1 VLDGA
6 AGSVSVDP
14 GDDAVAAFERDREAL
29 AARRERAR
37 ERAHEDTVTRD
48 GTRIEVAANIGSPE
62 EVANAIDQGAEGVGL
77 LRTEFLFLG
86 RPELPSEDEQAETYA
101 RIARELGG
109 RPLIVRTADIGADKP
124 LAAVPQAPE
133 ENPFLGQRGL
143 RLGLARPE
151 LLRTQLR
158 AIARAAAEG
167 ERPLRVMFPMVST
180 VGELRAARAILDEVR
195 GDAELEVGIMVE
207 VPAAAL
213 RAEQLAAEVDFFSI
227 GTNDLAQYTM
237 AAERGNPDL
246 AALLDGPHPAVLRLV
261 AAVAEA
267 SARAGI
273 WTGVCGE
280 LAGDPATAV
289 LLAGLGVRELSM
301 AAGLIGEAKE
311 ALRGIDLEEASV
323 AARAALDDEDA
334 VAARAR
340 GRALLGDG

>member
-1 VLDGA
+1 H
-6 AGSVSVDP
+6 
-14 GDDAVAAFERDREAL
+14 ERRRVEL

-48 GTRIEVAANIGSPE
+48 GTRIEVAANIGSPA

-86 RPELPSEDEQAETYA
+86 RDDLPGEDEQAETYA
-101 RIARELGG
+101 RIARDLGG

-124 LAAVPQAPE
+124 LPAVPQAPE

-158 AIARAAAEG
+158 AIARAAAERG
-167 ERPLRVMFPMVST
+167 GQGRIRLMFPMVST
-180 VGELRAARAILDEVR
+180 LAELRAARVILDEVR
-195 GDAELEVGIMVE
+195 GDTELEVGIMVE

-213 RAEQLAAEVDFFSI
+213 RAGQLAAEVDFFSI

-237 AAERGNPDL
+237 AAERGNPQL
-246 AALLDGPHPAVLRLV
+246 AALLDGPHPALLRLV
-261 AAVAEA
+261 AAVADA
-267 SARAGI
+267 GRAAGI

-289 LLAGLGVRELSM
+289 LFAGLGVRELSM

-311 ALRGIDLEEASV
+311 ALRGIDLAAASA
-323 AARAALDDEDA
+323 AARAALDDADA
-334 VAARAR
+334 AAARAR
-340 GRALLGDG
+340 GQALLDDG